1 MKNTISYLLRLY
13 RKVRTI
19 ESRLFKSSDSNIRIS
34 SDAVVFKTSIIKAVN
49 NGIIEINNCF
59 LNNNT
64 FICANGGNI
73 KLEKRVTINRNS
85 ILVSRKG
92 IVIGEGTSIGPN
104 VCVYDHDHKFDCN
117 GFKKDEFKMGK
128 IIIGKN
134 VWIAANCCILKN
146 TQIGDNCI
154 IGAGTVV
161 SGVIPPN
168 SIVHSTRELIVEK
181 LL

>member
-49 NGIIEINNCF
+49 NGIIEINNCI

-104 VCVYDHDHKFDCN
+104 VCVYDHDHKFD
-117 GFKKDEFKMGK
+117 
-128 IIIGKN
+128 
-134 VWIAANCCILKN
+134 
-146 TQIGDNCI
+146 
-154 IGAGTVV
+154 
-161 SGVIPPN
+161 
-168 SIVHSTRELIVEK
+168 
-181 LL
+181 